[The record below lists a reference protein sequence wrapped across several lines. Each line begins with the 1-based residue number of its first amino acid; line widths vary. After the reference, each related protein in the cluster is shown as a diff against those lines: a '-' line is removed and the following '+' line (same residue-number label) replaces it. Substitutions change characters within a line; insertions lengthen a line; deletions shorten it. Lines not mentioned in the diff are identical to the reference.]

1 MFFKSLTR
9 GGQTQIHQFRMIK
22 QVFFVGFFSAFLFSG
37 FYQVKQVHEVIPT
50 PVWKTVWSYYH
61 AHLRL
66 LVPLGGERS
75 IQVLYHPVNGSRSYN
90 RRAIDIVRHRQTIMA
105 AQVLKKY
112 LLRRVR
118 PFFYQAG
125 FIFMGIMTLW
135 SLIGTLSRRK
145 KHLRGSK
152 SVRPIRLAWRIKKAF
167 KASWLKIDK
176 LPLIKDKETT
186 HILLTG
192 TTGSGKTNCL
202 HKLLPKIQ
210 ERGQK
215 AIVIDLNGSF
225 VSKYYRPDKDVILNP
240 FDKRNHKW
248 SPWADCLT
256 ESHYE
261 AFAKAMIPG
270 ESFSGDKFWDSAAQT
285 VLSAALEKHGETNDK
300 KMSSLCQ
307 TLMGDSL
314 KDLSKYFE
322 GTHAA
327 NLVNQD
333 SDKTTGS
340 IMASLSTQIKALRYI
355 EDTED
360 PFSIRK
366 FIEDEDREGW
376 LFLTAKPDQRQT
388 LTPLI
393 TAWFEIALNGLMSLE
408 PNHNRRLWFIIDELP
423 ALQKVPSLDTALS
436 ESRKYGGCV
445 LAGIQNIAQLT
456 TIYGHHTAKTLLDN
470 FATKIFF
477 KSTDPDTAHW
487 ISRVLGSSE
496 EEETNENLS
505 YGANTMRDG
514 INLSHNRRKNS
525 LVMEDEIM
533 NLKDLE
539 AYIKLPESFPIT
551 KMKTK
556 LEQPESITPA
566 FEDTSPKIHKF
577 VVKQIKEEAH
587 EESEELANK
596 PKSKKRKKKKT
607 KGCANNKISS
617 QNKKRNFFD

>member
-22 QVFFVGFFSAFLFSG
+22 QVLLTGLFSS
-37 FYQVKQVHEVIPT
+37 FLLSSVYQVKKVHDVIPT
-50 PVWKTVWSYYH
+50 PVWKVVWSYYH
-61 AHLRL
+61 AQARL
-66 LVPLGGERS
+66 LVPLGDERS
-75 IQVLYHPVNGSRSYN
+75 IQVLYYPINDGRPYN
-90 RRAIDIVRHRQTIMA
+90 RRAIDIVRHHQTIMA
-105 AQVLKKY
+105 VQTLKKY
-112 LLRRVR
+112 LLRRAD
-118 PFFYQAG
+118 PFLYHAVLI
-125 FIFMGIMTLW
+125 FISIMMLW
-135 SLIGTLSRRK
+135 SLMGVVSRRK
-145 KHLRGSK
+145 KYLRGSRIVSSTK
-152 SVRPIRLAWRIKKAF
+152 LVWMIKKAR
-167 KASWLKIDK
+167 KASWLRIDK

-210 ERGQK
+210 GRGQK

-225 VSKYYRPDKDVILNP
+225 VSKYYREGKDIILNP
-240 FDKRNHKW
+240 FDERNHKW
-248 SPWADCLT
+248 NPWADCLI

-270 ESFSGDKFWDSAAQT
+270 ANFSGDKFWDSAAQT
-285 VLSAALEKHGETNDK
+285 VLSAALEKQAEQNDK
-300 KMSSLCQ
+300 KIASLCQ
-307 TLMGDSL
+307 ILMGESL

-340 IMASLSTQIKALRYI
+340 IMATLSTQIKALRYL
-355 EDTED
+355 EDTD
-360 PFSIRK
+360 KPFSIRDYIK
-366 FIEDEDREGW
+366 DDDKDGW
-376 LFLTAKPDQRQT
+376 IFLTAKPDQRQT

-408 PNHNRRLWFIIDELP
+408 PDYNRRLWFIIDELP

-436 ESRKYGGCV
+436 EARKYGGCV

-514 INLSHNRRKNS
+514 VNLSHQRRKNS
-525 LVMEDEIM
+525 LVMDDEIM

-556 LEQPESITPA
+556 FENPESTVVA
-566 FEDTSPKIHKF
+566 FKDYAPKIHKF
-577 VVKQIKEEAH
+577 VVKEVREDFNEEIKQVV
-587 EESEELANK
+587 NNT
-596 PKSKKRKKKKT
+596 KSKKKKKK
-607 KGCANNKISS
+607 KVMHNKVSAK
-617 QNKKRNFFD
+617 NKKRNYFD

>member
-22 QVFFVGFFSAFLFSG
+22 QVLLAGLISSLILSAG
-37 FYQVKQVHEVIPT
+37 YQVKKVHDVIPT
-50 PVWKTVWSYYH
+50 PIWQAVWSYYH
-61 AHLRL
+61 AHIRL
-66 LVPLGGERS
+66 LVPLGEERN
-75 IQVLYHPVNGSRSYN
+75 IQVLYHPTNGGRPYN

-105 AQVLKKY
+105 SQVLKKY
-112 LLRRVR
+112 LLRRVE
-118 PFFYQAG
+118 PFFYHAA
-125 FIFMGIMTLW
+125 FIFISIMILW
-135 SLIGTLSRRK
+135 SLMGGLSRRK
-145 KHLRGSK
+145 KHLRGSEIVSPRK
-152 SVRPIRLAWRIKKAF
+152 LAWLIKKAR

-176 LPLIKDKETT
+176 LSLIKNKETT

-192 TTGSGKTNCL
+192 TTGAGKTNCL
-202 HKLLPKIQ
+202 HKFLPRIQ
-210 ERGQK
+210 KRGQK
-215 AIVIDLNGSF
+215 AIVVDLNGSL
-225 VSKYYRPDKDVILNP
+225 VSKYYREGKDIILNP
-240 FDKRNHKW
+240 FDERNHKW

-256 ESHYE
+256 QSHYE

-270 ESFSGDKFWDSAAQT
+270 DSFSGDKFWDSAAQT
-285 VLSAALEKHGETNDK
+285 VLSAALEKHGSENDK
-300 KMSSLCQ
+300 KVSSLCQ

-314 KDLSKYFE
+314 RDLSHYFE

-340 IMASLSTQIKALRYI
+340 IMASLSTQIKSLRYLEDI
-355 EDTED
+355 ER
-360 PFSIRK
+360 PFSIRDYIK
-366 FIEDEDREGW
+366 DEQNDGW
-376 LFLTAKPDQRQT
+376 IFLTAKPDQRQT

-393 TAWFEIALNGLMSLE
+393 TAWFEIALNGLMSLD
-408 PNHNRRLWFIIDELP
+408 PDHNRRLWFILDELP
-423 ALQKVPSLDTALS
+423 ALQKVPSLDTALA

-445 LAGIQNIAQLT
+445 LSGIQNISQLT

-487 ISRVLGSSE
+487 ISRVLGSCE

-514 INLSHNRRKNS
+514 VNLSHQRRKNS
-525 LVMEDEIM
+525 LVMDDEIM

-556 LEQPESITPA
+556 LEKPESITTA
-566 FEDTSPKIHKF
+566 FKDYSPKLHKF
-577 VVKQIKEEAH
+577 VVKKSKEE
-587 EESEELANK
+587 
-596 PKSKKRKKKKT
+596 
-607 KGCANNKISS
+607 KINPENETINTT
-617 QNKKRNFFD
+617 QPEK